1 MSAFGAKAD
10 VKCSVRAFPLLTT
23 CDISWIEILQ
33 RSRLLPYRDVLSFP
47 WQHGRDRAV
56 KRREFIAGLG
66 SAAAWPMVARA
77 QQPNRVWRIVFFS
90 VAAGPNHLADAFR
103 RGLSEL
109 GYVEGSNLAVEY
121 IWMGGHENQYDE
133 VARQLAETQPDII
146 VAAGNLSAVAAKRAT
161 AQIPIIVL
169 GSNPVA
175 AGLAASIARPAGNL
189 TGFAMDVTPETN
201 AKMLE
206 LLHEAAPKIIRVGA
220 LWNSAMPDSR
230 IYLDAAEQAARS
242 LNVAL
247 NAYDVR
253 RAEDIDV
260 VFHALRGSVDGL
272 IVFPQSLWTY
282 RQYMVDAA
290 REAQLPAIFGYR
302 DTVEM
307 GALMSYGP
315 DLIDVFRRGATYV
328 DKIIKGA
335 KPADLPIQQ
344 PAKFELVINVKTAS
358 ALNISIPPALLFRAD
373 EVIE

>member
-1 MSAFGAKAD
+1 MIDRRSLVMGGVASML
-10 VKCSVRAFPLLTT
+10 VPSSVRA
-23 CDISWIEILQ
+23 Q
-33 RSRLLPYRDVLSFP
+33 RS
-47 WQHGRDRAV
+47 G
-56 KRREFIAGLG
+56 K
-66 SAAAWPMVARA
+66 
-77 QQPNRVWRIVFFS
+77 VWRIVFFS
-90 VAAGPNHLADAFR
+90 VAAGPNPVADAFR

-121 IWMGGHENQYDE
+121 RWMGGHENQYDE
-133 VARQLAETQPDII
+133 VARQVAESQPDII
-146 VAAGNLSAVAAKRAT
+146 VTAGHLLNVAAKKAT
-161 AQIPIIVL
+161 AQIPIVAL
-169 GSNPVA
+169 GGNPVA
-175 AGLAASIARPAGNL
+175 ADLAASIAHAAGNL
-189 TGFAMDVTPETN
+189 TGISLDVTPETN
-201 AKMLE
+201 GKMLE
-206 LLHEAAPKIIRVGA
+206 LLHEAAPRIIRIGA

-272 IVFPQSLWTY
+272 IVFPQGLWTY
-282 RQYMVDAA
+282 RQHMVDAA
-290 REAQLPAIFGYR
+290 REAQLPAIFGFR

-315 DLIDVFRRGATYV
+315 DVIDLFRRGATYV

-344 PAKFELVINVKTAS
+344 PTKFELVINVRTTS
-358 ALNISIPPALLFRAD
+358 ALNISIPPALLSRAD
-373 EVIE
+373 EVVE